1 MAIGDFFSL
10 VAAGA
15 DVAFIPTGTDV
26 WMCVSVGSGYSVDV
40 EITNGAGDQVQ
51 ILSGATILNKADQ
64 NLNCKIIVTNGE
76 YWQFLGVGAAET
88 AYAGFVQVA

>member
-26 WMCVSVGSGYSVDV
+26 WICLSVGSGYSVDV
-40 EITNGAGDQVQ
+40 EITTGAGSQVQ

-64 NLNCKIIVTNGE
+64 NLNCKIIVTNNE
-76 YWQFLGVGAAET
+76 YFQFLAVGAAET